1 MKTLRKLHLHSV
13 RILLAAC
20 GWVMLLLAPAP
31 ASGQIVDACSSGSN
45 SYAEETVCV
54 AGDTS
59 LLQATGSASL
69 TECCYVTQVGVDL
82 QLFQNGSKISD
93 TGSPGN
99 SYESTSVVPNWGDTY
114 SATGWL
120 DAYMGTMWYYDTSSV
135 SSPLLGPLN
144 QTNFGPL
151 YKITSILY
159 SPPGNKS
166 SQGYGQA
173 QTNGT
178 TTTIS
183 NGFSFAYEMTFSSG
197 IKDVLSA
204 SAFWGYSTGTT
215 NNSAFTQTWTNALNY
230 ATTDNSNYTWYNPTQ
245 SNVLNHLLD
254 TFEVWL
260 NPQVTL
266 ASYGSVP
273 VSYTANSQP
282 ITLDGEQVYMG
293 DVLPI
298 VAMSMQ
304 VQPAG
309 VQTLMNPSGASGVSG
324 VPVADLI
331 PVGNLQ
337 EDGTSVYQPGLG
349 AICANNTLYQQQL
362 AAMQAGNPNAQICTQ
377 GNQCGCTPA
386 DFATIMEQNP
396 LLGYNPSTY
405 TTSPPSG
412 TVTPLAYD
420 NSGEVACGYYQPAG
434 YQIPSGSDCRY
445 VIVPQAGT
453 NVPYELSLNG
463 AQSETYTH
471 SDSATTSFTTTANQ
485 SYNTGFSLTAGP
497 LVASLK
503 DQYTWTWTDSEGIGT
518 STGGTNTMSVT
529 LNTSNANCQ
538 EDVSLYEDTLYHTYV
553 FQAPSSCP

>member
-1 MKTLRKLHLHSV
+1 MKTLRKLRLNPAWM
-13 RILLAAC
+13 LLAVC
-20 GWVMLLLAPAP
+20 GWATLLLAPAS

-54 AGDTS
+54 AGEMS
-59 LLQATGSASL
+59 LLQATASASL

-135 SSPLLGPLN
+135 SSPLLGPLS
-144 QTNFGPL
+144 QSTFEPF
-151 YKITSILY
+151 YKIASILY
-159 SPPGNKS
+159 APPGNKS
-166 SQGYGQA
+166 SQGYGTT

-183 NGFSFAYEMTFSSG
+183 NSFSYAYQMTFTSG
-197 IKDVLSA
+197 IKDVLSG
-204 SAFWGYSTGTT
+204 SAFWGYSTGST
-215 NNSAFTQTWTNALNY
+215 NSNAFTQTWANALNY

-245 SNVLNHLLD
+245 TNVLSHLLD
-254 TFEVWL
+254 TFEVLL
-260 NPQVTL
+260 NPQVGIG
-266 ASYGSVP
+266 SYGSTP
-273 VSYTANSQP
+273 VSYTTNSQP
-282 ITLDGEQVYMG
+282 ITLDGEQVYLG
-293 DVLPI
+293 DTLPI
-298 VAMSMQ
+298 VAMTMQ
-304 VQPAG
+304 VQAAG
-309 VQTLMNPSGASGVSG
+309 VVTPMNPSGASGVSG
-324 VPVADLI
+324 VPLADLI
-331 PVGNLQ
+331 PVGIQQ
-337 EDGTSVYQPGLG
+337 ENGTFVYQPGLG

-396 LLGYNPSTY
+396 LLGYNPNTY
-405 TTSPPSG
+405 TTSPDSG
-412 TVTPLAYD
+412 TAAPLAYD
-420 NSGEVACGYYQPAG
+420 SSGEVACGYDQPAG
-434 YQIPSGSDCRY
+434 YQIPSGSNCRY

-453 NVPYELSLNG
+453 NVPFPLQLNG
-463 AQSETYTH
+463 AQSETYQQ
-471 SDSATTSFTTTANQ
+471 SDSTTTSFTTTANQ
-485 SYNTGFSLTAGP
+485 SYNIGLSYTAGP

-503 DQYTWTWTDSEGIGT
+503 NQYTWTWADSQGIGT

-529 LNTSNANCQ
+529 LNTWNANCQ
-538 EDVSLYEDTLYHTYV
+538 EEVNLYEDTLYHTYV
-553 FQAPSSCP
+553 FQAPNSCP